1 MTGLMMKDALVM
13 RKTLRLYALFL
24 LFYSGLAVLGVFPM
38 SMALAMVEVIVMVL
52 PISSFSYDEAAK
64 WDRYAAVLPVGRTA
78 VVKARYLFLLLVLLA
93 AAAIGLVVSWLLG
106 RGSAKLFGLA
116 PDTANAHTLSNMY
129 SNTTFLGI
137 PLMTALYPQGIFCIP
152 IYSLTCNVVL
162 YTVSTGLYMKDSS
175 KKKAGAGEVLRR
187 LANPVTLAT
196 LFGIALVLV
205 GLTLPSIAVDIVDR
219 LGSSSSAVSM
229 LYIGTVLTDMDLSVV
244 WKRVSILA
252 TVPVRMV
259 AMPLAAFLLLRA
271 LNAGELI
278 TAVLTVMF
286 ALPCQVSISMLAKTG
301 GSDYLY
307 VTEYVL
313 LSTLLSIVTIPIV
326 TTLMAV
332 L

>member
-1 MTGLMMKDALVM
+1 MEQARIVFTQMLS
-13 RKTLRLYALFL
+13 LF
-24 LFYSGLAVLGVFPM
+24 G
-38 SMALAMVEVIVMVL
+38 MVL
-52 PISSFSYDEAAK
+52 IGYCAIRCRLLTESAK
-64 WDRYAAVLPVGRTA
+64 EVLPDYVTKIA
-78 VVKARYLFLLLVLLA
+78 MPAAILSNLLSVDRELLA
-93 AAAIGLVVSWLLG
+93 SSGIIIGAAAIGLVVSWLLG

-205 GLTLPSIAVDIVDR
+205 GLTLPSIAVDIVDQ

-259 AMPLAAFLLLRA
+259 AMPLAAFFLLRA

>member
-1 MTGLMMKDALVM
+1 MEQARIVFTQMLS
-13 RKTLRLYALFL
+13 LF
-24 LFYSGLAVLGVFPM
+24 G
-38 SMALAMVEVIVMVL
+38 MVL
-52 PISSFSYDEAAK
+52 IGYCAIRCRLLPESAK
-64 WDRYAAVLPVGRTA
+64 EVLPDYVTKIA
-78 VVKARYLFLLLVLLA
+78 MPAAILSNLLSVDRELLA
-93 AAAIGLVVSWLLG
+93 SSGIIIGAAAIGLVVSWLLG

-205 GLTLPSIAVDIVDR
+205 GLTLPSIAVDIVDQ

-229 LYIGTVLTDMDLSVV
+229 HLSVV

>member
-1 MTGLMMKDALVM
+1 
-13 RKTLRLYALFL
+13 
-24 LFYSGLAVLGVFPM
+24 
-38 SMALAMVEVIVMVL
+38 
-52 PISSFSYDEAAK
+52 
-64 WDRYAAVLPVGRTA
+64 
-78 VVKARYLFLLLVLLA
+78 
-93 AAAIGLVVSWLLG
+93 
-106 RGSAKLFGLA
+106 
-116 PDTANAHTLSNMY
+116 
-129 SNTTFLGI
+129 
-137 PLMTALYPQGIFCIP
+137 MTALYPQGIFCIP

-205 GLTLPSIAVDIVDR
+205 GLTLPSIAVDIVDK

>member
-1 MTGLMMKDALVM
+1 MEQARIVFTQMLS
-13 RKTLRLYALFL
+13 LF
-24 LFYSGLAVLGVFPM
+24 G
-38 SMALAMVEVIVMVL
+38 MVL
-52 PISSFSYDEAAK
+52 IGYCAIRCRLLPESARE
-64 WDRYAAVLPVGRTA
+64 VLPDYVTKIA
-78 VVKARYLFLLLVLLA
+78 MPAAILSNLLSVDRELLA
-93 AAAIGLVVSWLLG
+93 SSGIIIGAAAIGLVVSWLLG

-205 GLTLPSIAVDIVDR
+205 GLTLPSIAVDIVDQ

-252 TVPVRMV
+252 TVPVQIG
-259 AMPLAAFLLLRA
+259 RA
-271 LNAGELI
+271 H
-278 TAVLTVMF
+278 V
-286 ALPCQVSISMLAKTG
+286 
-301 GSDYLY
+301 
-307 VTEYVL
+307 
-313 LSTLLSIVTIPIV
+313 
-326 TTLMAV
+326 
-332 L
+332 

>member
-1 MTGLMMKDALVM
+1 MEQARIVFTQMLS
-13 RKTLRLYALFL
+13 LF
-24 LFYSGLAVLGVFPM
+24 G
-38 SMALAMVEVIVMVL
+38 MVL
-52 PISSFSYDEAAK
+52 IGYCAIRCRLLPESAK
-64 WDRYAAVLPVGRTA
+64 KVLPDYVTKIA
-78 VVKARYLFLLLVLLA
+78 MPAAILSNLLSVDRELLA
-93 AAAIGLVVSWLLG
+93 SSGIIIGAAAIGLVVSWLLG

-205 GLTLPSIAVDIVDR
+205 GLTLPSIAVDIVDQ

>member
-1 MTGLMMKDALVM
+1 MEQARIVFTQMLSLFGMVLIGYCAI
-13 RKTLRLYALFL
+13 RCRLLPESAKE
-24 LFYSGLAVLGVFPM
+24 VLPDYGTK
-38 SMALAMVEVIVMVL
+38 LAM
-52 PISSFSYDEAAK
+52 PAAILSNLLSV
-64 WDRYAAVLPVGRTA
+64 DRE
-78 VVKARYLFLLLVLLA
+78 LLA
-93 AAAIGLVVSWLLG
+93 SSGIIIGAAAIGLVVSWLLG

-175 KKKAGAGEVLRR
+175 KKKAGAGEVLRC

-205 GLTLPSIAVDIVDR
+205 GLTLPSIAVDIVDQ

>member
-1 MTGLMMKDALVM
+1 MEQARIVFTQML
-13 RKTLRLYALFL
+13 ALF
-24 LFYSGLAVLGVFPM
+24 G
-38 SMALAMVEVIVMVL
+38 MVL
-52 PISSFSYDEAAK
+52 VGYCAIRWKLLPESAKEVLPDYVTKIAMPAAILSNLLSVDRALLASSGIIVGA
-64 WDRYAAVLPVGRTA
+64 AAV
-78 VVKARYLFLLLVLLA
+78 
-93 AAAIGLVVSWLLG
+93 GLVVSWLLG
-106 RGSAKLFGLA
+106 RGSARLFGLA

-162 YTVSTGLYMKDSS
+162 YTVSTGLYMKDSG

-196 LFGIALVLV
+196 LFGIFLVLA
-205 GLTLPSIAVDIVDR
+205 GLTLPSIAVDIVGR
-219 LGSSSSAVSM
+219 LGDTSSAVSM

-259 AMPLAAFLLLRA
+259 AMPLAAFFLLRA

-286 ALPCQVSISMLAKTG
+286 ALPCQVSISMLVKTG
-301 GSDYLY
+301 GSDYMY

-313 LSTLLSIVTIPIV
+313 LSTLLSIITIPIV

>member
-1 MTGLMMKDALVM
+1 MEQARIVFTQMLS
-13 RKTLRLYALFL
+13 LF
-24 LFYSGLAVLGVFPM
+24 G
-38 SMALAMVEVIVMVL
+38 MVL
-52 PISSFSYDEAAK
+52 IGYCAIRCRLLPGSAK
-64 WDRYAAVLPVGRTA
+64 EVLPDYVTKIA
-78 VVKARYLFLLLVLLA
+78 MPAAILSNLLSVDRELLA
-93 AAAIGLVVSWLLG
+93 SSGIIIGAAAIGLVVSWLLG

-205 GLTLPSIAVDIVDR
+205 GLTLPSIAVDIVDQ

>member
-1 MTGLMMKDALVM
+1 MEQARIVFTQMLS
-13 RKTLRLYALFL
+13 LF
-24 LFYSGLAVLGVFPM
+24 G
-38 SMALAMVEVIVMVL
+38 MVL
-52 PISSFSYDEAAK
+52 IGYCAIRCRLLPESAK
-64 WDRYAAVLPVGRTA
+64 EVLPDYVTKIA
-78 VVKARYLFLLLVLLA
+78 MPAAILSNLLSVDRELLA
-93 AAAIGLVVSWLLG
+93 SSGIIIGAAAIGLVVSWLLG

-205 GLTLPSIAVDIVDR
+205 
-219 LGSSSSAVSM
+219 SSSSAVSM

>member
-1 MTGLMMKDALVM
+1 MEQARIVFTQMLS
-13 RKTLRLYALFL
+13 LF
-24 LFYSGLAVLGVFPM
+24 G
-38 SMALAMVEVIVMVL
+38 MVL
-52 PISSFSYDEAAK
+52 IGYCAIRCRLLPESARE
-64 WDRYAAVLPVGRTA
+64 VLPDYVTKIA
-78 VVKARYLFLLLVLLA
+78 MPAAILSNLLSVDRELLA
-93 AAAIGLVVSWLLG
+93 SSGIIIGAAAIGLVVSWLLG

-162 YTVSTGLYMKDSS
+162 YTVNTGLYMKDSS

-205 GLTLPSIAVDIVDR
+205 GLTLPSIAVDIVDQ